1 MAEGLRVVI
10 GEDDVLLREGIAR
23 LLEEAGVEVSAQ
35 AGDAEDMLRKALAH
49 RPDVLVADVNMP
61 PGRGDD
67 GLVAALELA
76 GAVAPRSAF
85 WCSRSSMRSGMPSN

>member
-1 MAEGLRVVI
+1 M
-10 GEDDVLLREGIAR
+10 
-23 LLEEAGVEVSAQ
+23 EVSAQ

-67 GLVAALELA
+67 GLVAALER